1 MEGLRRAWKWI
12 AGVPAFLWGV
22 VVVIVAA
29 IGLYLELRGR
39 KSAAE
44 ITEEIKR
51 DKAESDDLVAR
62 RDTAGMR
69 DKWLDKDNW
78 K

>member
-1 MEGLRRAWKWI
+1 MESIRKIFKWI
-12 AGVPAFLWGV
+12 KGVPAFFWGV
-22 VVVIVAA
+22 AVAIVAG
-29 IGLYLELRGR
+29 IGLWLEIRGR
-39 KSAAE
+39 ETA
-44 ITEEIKR
+44 EEIRREIDR

-62 RDTAGMR
+62 GDTAGMR